1 MSQELTVINERV
13 DDIPILIANAKRMG
27 LSPLINEF
35 FPPHGNW
42 KGLGPGETTCGWLV
56 HLLSE
61 ADHRLNHVRGWAA
74 KRLLTLSESM
84 DQAITALDFTDD
96 RLALLLDRFGEDADW
111 RAFETALSGRLI
123 RVYDLAVER
132 IRVDSTTV
140 SGYWTVDEAGLFQL
154 GHSKDHRPDL
164 PQLKVMLSALDPLG
178 LPVATQVV
186 AGNRSDDPLYI
197 PAISQIQHSLDR
209 SGLLYIG
216 DSKMLSAETRA
227 FVQSRG
233 DFYLGPLSK
242 TQLPDEVLATY
253 LEPVWQGQE
262 QLTPIYRVNA
272 GGQSEQIAVGFER
285 QVPMQ
290 VMWEGQVVEWTERRL
305 VLRSLYKQRTSEQ
318 ALQERLM
325 KAQQAVEKLNE
336 LGIGKKCYTDV
347 AEMRQK
353 AEDRLAKYQ
362 VQGLLKLEFEA
373 VQVVTSP
380 KGKPKQV
387 LQVRVRRDETAIQE
401 VERWF
406 GWQVFATNQLPEKLS
421 LEQAILAYREEYVVE
436 RSFGRLKGK
445 PLSLRPMYL
454 QDERRATGLVRLLSL
469 ALKMLTLLEHGV
481 REKLSRQG
489 ETLPGLYAGN
499 PKRTTSRPT
508 AEALLEAFKEITLS
522 VVTIDQQVLRH
533 VTPLSELQLKILAL
547 LDLPSTL
554 YLKLAGPTANPP

>member
-1 MSQELTVINERV
+1 
-13 DDIPILIANAKRMG
+13 
-27 LSPLINEF
+27 
-35 FPPHGNW
+35 
-42 KGLGPGETTCGWLV
+42 
-56 HLLSE
+56 
-61 ADHRLNHVRGWAA
+61 
-74 KRLLTLSESM
+74 
-84 DQAITALDFTDD
+84 
-96 RLALLLDRFGEDADW
+96 LLLDRFGEDADW
-111 RAFETALSGRLI
+111 RAFETVLSGRLI

-336 LGIGKKCYTDV
+336 LGIGKKCYTDM